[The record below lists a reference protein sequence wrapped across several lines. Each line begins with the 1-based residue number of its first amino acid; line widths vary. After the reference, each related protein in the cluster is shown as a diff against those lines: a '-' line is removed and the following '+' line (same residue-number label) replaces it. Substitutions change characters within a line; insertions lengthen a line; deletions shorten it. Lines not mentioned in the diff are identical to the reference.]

1 MEPID
6 DIETAYHSFRD
17 MINYIPVSSLT
28 DLQSQAKYL
37 DIIRDIVYRV
47 IRKNVPYSRARV
59 DMGYRY
65 FISDHNIN
73 LFTGDTSVS
82 LGVDYIV
89 TVHCDDIFSN
99 SDFFR
104 KDGLDFHIDGISG
117 VLNKGIT
124 LQYEFH

>member
-6 DIETAYHSFRD
+6 DIETAYHSFSD

-59 DMGYRY
+59 DMSYRY
-65 FISDHNIN
+65 FVSDRNSN
-73 LFTGDTSVS
+73 LLTGDTYVS
-82 LGVDYIV
+82 LGVDYVV

>member
-6 DIETAYHSFRD
+6 DIETAYHSFRA
-17 MINYIPVSSLT
+17 MSNYIPVSSLT

-37 DIIRDIVYRV
+37 DVIRDMVTKV
-47 IRKNVPYSRARV
+47 IRKNVPYSKARV

-65 FISDHNIN
+65 FVSDPNCN
-73 LFTGDTSVS
+73 LLTGDTYVSV
-82 LGVDYIV
+82 GVDYVV
-89 TVHCDDIFSN
+89 TVHCDDTFCN
-99 SDFFR
+99 SDFF
-104 KDGLDFHIDGISG
+104 KYDMLDSHIYGLSC

>member
-1 MEPID
+1 MEPLD
-6 DIETAYHSFRD
+6 DIETAYHSFSD

-89 TVHCDDIFSN
+89 TVHCDDTFCN

>member
-6 DIETAYHSFRD
+6 DIETAYHSFSD

-89 TVHCDDIFSN
+89 TVYCDDTFCN

>member
-6 DIETAYHSFRD
+6 DIETAYHSFKD

-47 IRKNVPYSRARV
+47 IRKNVPYSRVRV
-59 DMGYRY
+59 VMSYRY

-89 TVHCDDIFSN
+89 TVHCDDTFCN

>member
-6 DIETAYHSFRD
+6 DIETAYHSFSD

-47 IRKNVPYSRARV
+47 IRKNVPYSKARV

-89 TVHCDDIFSN
+89 TVHCDDTFCN

-124 LQYEFH
+124 LQYDFN

>member
-6 DIETAYHSFRD
+6 DIETAYHSFRA
-17 MINYIPVSSLT
+17 MSNYIPVTSVD
-28 DLQSQAKYL
+28 DLKSQAKYL

-47 IRKNVPYSRARV
+47 IRKNVPYSRVRV
-59 DMGYRY
+59 VMSYRY

-89 TVHCDDIFSN
+89 TVHCDDTFCN

>member
-1 MEPID
+1 MEPLD

-89 TVHCDDIFSN
+89 TVHCDDTFCN

>member
-17 MINYIPVSSLT
+17 MINYIPVTSVD
-28 DLQSQAKYL
+28 DLKSQAKYL
-37 DIIRDIVYRV
+37 DVIRDIVYRV
-47 IRKNVPYSRARV
+47 IRKNVPYSKARV

-65 FISDHNIN
+65 FVSDRNIN
-73 LFTGDTSVS
+73 LSTWDTSVS
-82 LGVDYIV
+82 LGVDYVV

>member
-1 MEPID
+1 MEPLD
-6 DIETAYHSFRD
+6 DIETAYHSFKD

-47 IRKNVPYSRARV
+47 IRKNVPYSRVRV
-59 DMGYRY
+59 VMSYRY

-89 TVHCDDIFSN
+89 TVHCDDTFCN

>member
-17 MINYIPVSSLT
+17 MINYIPVTSLT
-28 DLQSQAKYL
+28 DLKSQGKYL
-37 DIIRDIVYRV
+37 DVIRDMVYKV
-47 IRKNVPYSRARV
+47 IRKNVPYSRVRV
-59 DMGYRY
+59 VMSYRY

-89 TVHCDDIFSN
+89 TVHCDDTFCN

>member
-1 MEPID
+1 MEHID
-6 DIETAYHSFRD
+6 DIETAYHSFSD

-89 TVHCDDIFSN
+89 TVHCDDTFCN

>member
-6 DIETAYHSFRD
+6 DIETAYHSFSD

-89 TVHCDDIFSN
+89 TVHCDDTFCN

-124 LQYEFH
+124 LQYDFN

>member
-65 FISDHNIN
+65 FVSDPNCN
-73 LFTGDTSVS
+73 LLTGDTYVS
-82 LGVDYIV
+82 LGVDYVV

>member
-28 DLQSQAKYL
+28 DLKSQAKYL

-47 IRKNVPYSRARV
+47 IRKNVPYSRVRV
-59 DMGYRY
+59 VMSYRY

-89 TVHCDDIFSN
+89 TVHCDDTFCN

>member
-6 DIETAYHSFRD
+6 GIETAYHSFKD

-47 IRKNVPYSRARV
+47 IRKNVPYSRVRV
-59 DMGYRY
+59 VMSYRY

-89 TVHCDDIFSN
+89 TVHCDDTFCN

>member
-1 MEPID
+1 MEPLD

-47 IRKNVPYSRARV
+47 IRKNVPYSKARV

-89 TVHCDDIFSN
+89 TVHCDDTFCN

>member
-89 TVHCDDIFSN
+89 TVHCDDTFCN

-104 KDGLDFHIDGISG
+104 YDMLDAYVYGLSC

-124 LQYEFH
+124 PQYEFH

>member
-28 DLQSQAKYL
+28 DLQSQGKYL
-37 DIIRDIVYRV
+37 DVIRDMVTKV

-59 DMGYRY
+59 DMSYRY
-65 FISDHNIN
+65 FVSDRNSN
-73 LFTGDTSVS
+73 LLTGDTYVS
-82 LGVDYIV
+82 LGVGYIV
-89 TVHCDDIFSN
+89 TVHCDDTFCN

>member
-6 DIETAYHSFRD
+6 DIETAYHSFKD

-47 IRKNVPYSRARV
+47 IRKNVPYSKARV

-89 TVHCDDIFSN
+89 TVHCDDTFCN
-99 SDFFR
+99 SDHSPFKISE
-104 KDGLDFHIDGISG
+104 KDLKIIVGPFYKLKATH
-117 VLNKGIT
+117 N
-124 LQYEFH
+124 

>member
-6 DIETAYHSFRD
+6 DIETAYHSFRA
-17 MINYIPVSSLT
+17 MSNYIPVTSVD
-28 DLQSQAKYL
+28 DLKSQAKYL

-89 TVHCDDIFSN
+89 TVHCDDTFCN

>member
-1 MEPID
+1 MV
-6 DIETAYHSFRD
+6 T
-17 MINYIPVSSLT
+17 
-28 DLQSQAKYL
+28 K
-37 DIIRDIVYRV
+37 V

-59 DMGYRY
+59 DMSYRY
-65 FISDHNIN
+65 FVSDRNCN
-73 LFTGDTSVS
+73 LLTGDTYVS

-89 TVHCDDIFSN
+89 TVHCDDTFCN

>member
-89 TVHCDDIFSN
+89 TVHCDDTFCN

>member
-89 TVHCDDIFSN
+89 TVHCDDTFCN

-124 LQYEFH
+124 VQYEFH

>member
-47 IRKNVPYSRARV
+47 IRKNVPYSKARV

-89 TVHCDDIFSN
+89 TVHCDDTFCN

-124 LQYEFH
+124 LQYDFN

>member
-6 DIETAYHSFRD
+6 DIETAYHSFSD

-28 DLQSQAKYL
+28 DLQSQGKYL
-37 DIIRDIVYRV
+37 DVIRDMVTKV
-47 IRKNVPYSRARV
+47 IRKNVPYSKARV

-89 TVHCDDIFSN
+89 TVHCDDTFCN

>member
-1 MEPID
+1 
-6 DIETAYHSFRD
+6 

-89 TVHCDDIFSN
+89 TVHCDDTFCN

>member
-6 DIETAYHSFRD
+6 DIETAYHSFSD

-47 IRKNVPYSRARV
+47 IRKNVPYSKARV

-65 FISDHNIN
+65 FVSDPNCN
-73 LFTGDTSVS
+73 LLTGDTYVSV
-82 LGVDYIV
+82 GVDYVV
-89 TVHCDDIFSN
+89 TVHCDDIFCN

>member
-1 MEPID
+1 MEPLD

-89 TVHCDDIFSN
+89 TVHCDDTFCN

-124 LQYEFH
+124 LQYDFN

>member
-6 DIETAYHSFRD
+6 DIETAYHSFSD

-47 IRKNVPYSRARV
+47 IRKNVPYSKARV

-89 TVHCDDIFSN
+89 TVHCDDTFCN

>member
-6 DIETAYHSFRD
+6 DIETAYHSFRA
-17 MINYIPVSSLT
+17 MSNYIPVTSLT
-28 DLQSQAKYL
+28 DLQSQGKYL
-37 DIIRDIVYRV
+37 DVIRDMVTKV

-59 DMGYRY
+59 DISYRY
-65 FISDHNIN
+65 FVSDPNTNHW
-73 LFTGDTSVS
+73 TGHTYVS

-89 TVHCDDIFSN
+89 TVHCDDTFCN

-104 KDGLDFHIDGISG
+104 YDMLDAYIYGLSC

-124 LQYEFH
+124 PQYEFH

>member
-47 IRKNVPYSRARV
+47 IRKNVPYSRVRV
-59 DMGYRY
+59 VMSYRY

-89 TVHCDDIFSN
+89 TVHCDDTFCN

>member
-28 DLQSQAKYL
+28 DLKSQAKYL

-47 IRKNVPYSRARV
+47 IRKNVPYSRVRV
-59 DMGYRY
+59 VMSYRY
-65 FISDHNIN
+65 FISDHNI
-73 LFTGDTSVS
+73 

-89 TVHCDDIFSN
+89 TVHCDDTFCN

>member
-1 MEPID
+1 MEPLD

-28 DLQSQAKYL
+28 DLKSQAKYL

-47 IRKNVPYSRARV
+47 IRKNVPYSRVRV
-59 DMGYRY
+59 VMSYRY

-89 TVHCDDIFSN
+89 TVHCDDTFCN